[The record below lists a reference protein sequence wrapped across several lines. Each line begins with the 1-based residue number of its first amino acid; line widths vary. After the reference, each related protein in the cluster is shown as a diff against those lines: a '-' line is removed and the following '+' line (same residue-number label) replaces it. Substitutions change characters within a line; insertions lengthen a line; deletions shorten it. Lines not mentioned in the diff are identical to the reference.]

1 MSWQKYFR
9 ALGLGLGFLLFMREI
24 WRVGGLLIE
33 RRLYFPGT
41 GYLLLGAS
49 LVSASAYFVQ
59 ILSWNMIMRY
69 IGVPLSPRHAVEGY
83 PITFLPRYIP
93 GSIWGYWSRSEWLKE
108 SYSISYADSFL
119 ASSLEIALFALTALF
134 LVTSGMAFYSSGVK
148 RVVLGS
154 ISGGL
159 IILMGEG
166 IPRLIFKIRQH
177 PSYQIAP
184 CIRSWYMAVALS
196 VLLLYLHGSTVYLTS
211 LAVWPASPIDL
222 IGATYITSLA
232 IFLGFVCIFVPAG
245 IGVREVI
252 LSSALVNR
260 FGLPPEQASLI
271 AIAFR
276 FWVILA
282 EMEWIVVGL
291 ISYRHVWWGKFLKGI
306 ALYCRRK

>member
-1 MSWQKYFR
+1 VPWQKYFR
-9 ALGLGLGFLLFMREI
+9 ALGLGLGFLLFIREI
-24 WRVGGLLIE
+24 WQVGGLLIE
-33 RRLYFPGT
+33 ERLYFPGT
-41 GYLLLGAS
+41 SYLLLGAS

-69 IGVPLSPRHAVEGY
+69 LGVQLNLRHAVQGY

-108 SYSISYADSFL
+108 SYSISYADSVL
-119 ASSLEIALFALTALF
+119 ASSLEITLFALTALS

-148 RVVLGS
+148 RVVLGG
-154 ISGGL
+154 ISVGL
-159 IILMGEG
+159 IVLMGLG
-166 IPRLIFKIRQH
+166 IPRLIFKVRQQ
-177 PSYQIAP
+177 PSYQTAP

-232 IFLGFVCIFVPAG
+232 LFLGFVCIFVPAG
-245 IGVREVI
+245 IGVREVV
-252 LSSALVNR
+252 LSSAFVNC

-291 ISYRHVWWGKFLKGI
+291 VSYRHVWWRKSLKGI
-306 ALYCRRK
+306 ALYRRRK